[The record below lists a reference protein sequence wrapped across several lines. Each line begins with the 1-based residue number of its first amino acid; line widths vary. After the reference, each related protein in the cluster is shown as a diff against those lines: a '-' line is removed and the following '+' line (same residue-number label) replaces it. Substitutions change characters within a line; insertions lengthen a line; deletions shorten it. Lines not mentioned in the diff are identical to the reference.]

1 MSQNRPEID
10 TTTSA
15 FWKAAAEGRLLGSR
29 CAECSAIAEYPR
41 GFCPS
46 CWSNRVEDVELSGKA
61 TLYTYSLVHMNPMPP
76 FGDHVPYVAA
86 VVELEEG
93 PRLMTRLIDIDPE
106 SVAIGMRLSARFET
120 VDEGEGLVLFG
131 PA

>member
-1 MSQNRPEID
+1 
-10 TTTSA
+10 
-15 FWKAAAEGRLLGSR
+15 
-29 CAECSAIAEYPR
+29 
-41 GFCPS
+41 
-46 CWSNRVEDVELSGKA
+46 
-61 TLYTYSLVHMNPMPP
+61 MNPMPP
-76 FGDHVPYVAA
+76 FGDHVPYVTA

-106 SVAIGMRLSARFET
+106 SVSIGMRLSARFET